1 MSIKHVLVV
10 DDEPD
15 ICELL
20 EITLQRMGLKTTSTT
35 RMNGAIELLRDGHFD
50 LCLTDMRMPDG
61 NGLDLLRHIQHHY
74 ADLPVA
80 MITAHGSVDTA
91 VQALKLGAFDF
102 VTKPV
107 DLKMLRQLIDSAL
120 RLTPAASALPQAA
133 HGQPEPKAGPEPRG
147 PGLPGPG
154 PLGPQGTSGAAP
166 NTGPLL
172 GHSAAMAQLRATV
185 ARLARSQAP
194 VIILGESGSGK
205 ELVAREIHRLG
216 PRVDRPFVPV
226 NCGAIPADLMESE
239 FFGHQKGAF
248 TGAIQNKIGL
258 FREADGGTLFLDE
271 VAELPLALQV
281 KLLRAL
287 QERAIKPVGASREE
301 RVDVRILSATHN
313 DLGEDV
319 SDGRFRQDLYY
330 RLNVVEVRVPPLRE
344 RREDIEELARHVLSR
359 IAAQWQL
366 SGLSLSPAALLH
378 LGTHPFPGNVREL
391 ENVLERAAVMVDG
404 PVIGPELLAF
414 SERGPDF
421 GRDPAPPARVMG
433 PGVGLDDHLAE
444 QERRVLEAALAQSA
458 GNRTAAARTLGL
470 SFRQIRYR
478 LKKLGID

>member
-35 RMNGAIELLRDGHFD
+35 RMNGAIDLLRNRHFD

-61 NGLDLLRHIQHHY
+61 SGLDLLRHIQHHC

-120 RLTPAASALPQAA
+120 RLAPTASTPQVERA
-133 HGQPEPKAGPEPRG
+133 QPGPNAG
-147 PGLPGPG
+147 PGLDRPGRS
-154 PLGPQGTSGAAP
+154 PLGPHGASAP
-166 NTGPLL
+166 GSDSSPLL
-172 GHSAAMAQLRATV
+172 GHSAAMVQLRTTV

-194 VIILGESGSGK
+194 VIILGESGAGK

-216 PRVDRPFVPV
+216 PRADRPFVPV

-313 DLGEDV
+313 NLGEDV
-319 SDGRFRQDLYY
+319 NDGRFRQDLYY

-344 RREDIEELARHVLSR
+344 RREDIDGLARHVLSR

-366 SGLSLSPAALLH
+366 PGLSLSSAALLH

-414 SERGPDF
+414 SERGSET
-421 GRDPAPPARVMG
+421 GREPASPGRVIAQ
-433 PGVGLDDHLAE
+433 GVGLDDHLAE

-458 GNRTAAARTLGL
+458 GNRTAAARALGL